1 VDVDAF
7 ARALPGLWDDFP
19 RSELPRD
26 PFFAELL
33 DAVGGLARPN
43 NLALLAA
50 ASAARDAAESYVE
63 IGAFKGASAIAAAH
77 GCPRDVVTI
86 DNFAMEGAERD
97 ILERNL
103 HAFGCDDVT
112 VLEGDAFELLHGGA
126 IGERRVGVYYYDARH
141 KYEFQLEALRAIEPH
156 LADRALLIVDDS
168 DWPDV
173 ERATRDWLETQP
185 RAKPLLWIDGKDKG
199 MPWWW
204 EGMCLI
210 DWRSAR

>member
-1 VDVDAF
+1 MDVDAF

-126 IGERRVGVYYYDARH
+126 LGDRRVGVYYYDARH
-141 KYEFQLEALRAIEPH
+141 KYDLQLEALRAIEPH
-156 LADRALLIVDDS
+156 LADRALLIVDDAEWEFVARAVR
-168 DWPDV
+168 DYL
-173 ERATRDWLETQP
+173 EREP
-185 RAKPLLWIDGKDKG
+185 RARRLFDIPGDDDGNS
-199 MPWWW
+199 PWWCGVSVLVW
-204 EGMCLI
+204 QRG
-210 DWRSAR
+210 